1 MFLGSFLANT
11 SSLDATPV
19 HSEDTALV
27 EITNGVFDD
36 VYMDSD
42 TTLEYSTT
50 IPEWDYTTILH
61 ARFQDNILAGN
72 VNFTLSTISALV
84 LKRRKKGAF
93 MWTPLYSQPVT
104 QEEDLDFYFND
115 ITVASN
121 TTYEYAAVPIIN
133 MAEGTYQIT
142 SVDVE
147 FDGAFVIDPTY
158 GYQIIANLQRSSLT
172 RNNPSSLIE
181 PINSKY
187 PYVNYYGQSQYDKFT
202 LSGMFIEMVNN
213 CRANEDVYSW
223 QLRKSV
229 RDFLTNRRS
238 KVVKLYDGQIYLA
251 SVIDTIQESENQHID
266 YVNTTINFVEV
277 GDVDNGA
284 DLYYHGF
291 SNYLEVGV

>member
-1 MFLGSFLANT
+1 MFLGSFLSDT
-11 SSLDATPV
+11 SSLDATPIASKQV
-19 HSEDTALV
+19 DVLT
-27 EITNGVFDD
+27 ITNGVFDD
-36 VYMDSD
+36 IYMDSNTD
-42 TTLEYSTT
+42 LEYSNT
-50 IPEWDYTTILH
+50 IPEWDYSTIMH
-61 ARFQDNILAGN
+61 ARFQNNILAGN

-93 MWTPLYSQPVT
+93 LWTPLYSQSVVE
-104 QEEDLDFYFND
+104 EEDLDFYFTD

-133 MAEGTYQIT
+133 GTEGTYQIT

-147 FDGAFVIDPTY
+147 FDGAFIIDPTY
-158 GYQIIANLQRSSLT
+158 GYQLIVNLHRGNLT
-172 RNNPSSLIE
+172 RNNPASLIE

-187 PYVNYYGQSQYDKFT
+187 PYINYYGQSQYDKFT
-202 LSGMFIEMVNN
+202 ISGMFMEMVNN
-213 CRANEDVYSW
+213 CRVNEDVYSW
-223 QLRKSV
+223 QLRKAV

-251 SVIDTIQESENQHID
+251 AVMDPIQESEEQHID
-266 YVNTTINFVEV
+266 FVNMTVNFVEI
-277 GDVDNGA
+277 GDVDDGA

>member
-19 HSEDTALV
+19 HSENTTLV

-36 VYMDSD
+36 LYMDSD
-42 TTLEYSTT
+42 TSLEYSTT
-50 IPEWDYTTILH
+50 IPEWGYTTILH

-93 MWTPLYSQPVT
+93 TWTPLCSQPVT

-147 FDGAFVIDPTY
+147 FDGAFVVDPTY
-158 GYQIIANLQRSSLT
+158 GYQLIANLHRGNLT
-172 RNNPSSLIE
+172 RNNPASLIE

-187 PYVNYYGQSQYDKFT
+187 PYINYYGQSQYDKFT
-202 LSGMFIEMVNN
+202 ISGMFMEMVNN
-213 CRANEDVYSW
+213 CRVNEDVYSW
-223 QLRKSV
+223 QLRKAV

-251 SVIDTIQESENQHID
+251 AVMDPIQESEEQHID
-266 YVNTTINFVEV
+266 FVNMTVNFVEV

>member
-1 MFLGSFLANT
+1 MFLGGFLAST

-19 HSEDTALV
+19 ASENTTLV
-27 EITNGVFDD
+27 EISNGVFDD
-36 VYMDSD
+36 LFVDSNIN
-42 TTLEYSTT
+42 LPYNTT
-50 IPEWDYTTILH
+50 IPSWDYTTLFH
-61 ARFQDNILAGN
+61 AHFQDNILAGN

-84 LKRRKKGAF
+84 LKRRKKGTF
-93 MWTPLYSQPVT
+93 LWTPLYSQAVT

-133 MAEGTYQIT
+133 YAEGTYQTT

-147 FDGAFVIDPTY
+147 FDGAFILDNTKA
-158 GYQIIANLQRSSLT
+158 YQVIANLSRPNLT
-172 RNNPSSLIE
+172 RNNPSSVIE
-181 PINSKY
+181 PVNSKY
-187 PYVNYYGQSQYDKFT
+187 PYINYYSQSQYDSFT
-202 LSGMFIEMVNN
+202 LTGMFISIDRDKCEFDFENGW
-213 CRANEDVYSW
+213 RF
-223 QLRKSV
+223 RKEV

-238 KVVKLYDGQIYLA
+238 KIVKLYDGQIYMA
-251 SVIDTIQESENQHID
+251 AVTDNIQESTDGHPEN
-266 YVNTTINFVEV
+266 VNTTINFIEV